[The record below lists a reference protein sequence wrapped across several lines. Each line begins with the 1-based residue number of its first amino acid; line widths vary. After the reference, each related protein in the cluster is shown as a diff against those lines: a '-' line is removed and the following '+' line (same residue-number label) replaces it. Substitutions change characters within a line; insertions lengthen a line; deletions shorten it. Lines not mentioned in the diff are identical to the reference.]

1 MDSFIKRSLV
11 GLAYACVWVA
21 SLFCDYPEPYI
32 LLLIVIAYVASFEML
47 NLFNIRSLILHFTL
61 CAGTIGLIFFNVM
74 MIYIAIISVA
84 CQLLLAWLLFMRK
97 SLPLHSPILGCF
109 LCLTH
114 LLFPIFIISE
124 VSFAEL
130 PLFTTELTLGL
141 LFFIWG
147 TDAMA
152 YSFGTLFG
160 KTPLFRAV
168 SPKKSVEGAVAA
180 VLFSPVIAFI
190 NVQFFSNDDYYYW
203 LVMGI
208 LISITSIVGDLVQ
221 SQFKRTYGVK
231 NSGTILLGHGGMY
244 DRIDSL
250 IFTIPFIYLFIY
262 IFQ

>member
-11 GLAYACVWVA
+11 GLAYAGVWVA
-21 SLFCDYPEPYI
+21 SLLYDSPEPY
-32 LLLIVIAYVASFEML
+32 LLLLLVIASIAAFEML
-47 NLFNIRSLILHFTL
+47 KLFNIRSLLLLFTL
-61 CAGTIGLIFFNVM
+61 CTGTVGLVFFNVM

-97 SLPLHSPILGCF
+97 SLPLHSPILACLF
-109 LCLTH
+109 CLTH
-114 LLFPIFIISE
+114 LLLPIFIISE
-124 VSFAEL
+124 VSITEL
-130 PLFTTELTLGL
+130 PLFTTEITLGV

-180 VLFSPVIAFI
+180 ILFSPVIALI
-190 NVQFFSNDDYYYW
+190 NVQIFSNDDYFYW

-208 LISITSIVGDLVQ
+208 LISITSIIGDLVQ
-221 SQFKRTYGVK
+221 SQFKRTAGVK
-231 NSGTILLGHGGMY
+231 DSGTILLGHGGMY

-250 IFTIPFIYLFIY
+250 IFTIPFVYLYIY
-262 IFQ
+262 IIQ